1 MTGLA
6 VDDGMSFRTRSHAS
20 ETGITE
26 SGGLHRQNREL
37 LTQGHTMPLSRWSIL
52 ILLTLHAT
60 ECFAQSSFDCAPP
73 LAPTLTSPVV
83 LGNGSAGSVTTSALQ
98 SALDAGG
105 PIRLNIGTSTL
116 TVSAE
121 LRVTRASILDAA
133 GATLSG
139 GNQRR
144 VMRVDN
150 PGNQTYTF
158 DLLNATIAN
167 GSAPGGSGA
176 GLWKP
181 TGGPWQAV
189 TIRVF
194 NSRFTNNH
202 AITTAQDDGGGGIYA
217 VGAAELTLVSAQL
230 DGNSGA
236 NGGAIYSLGSR
247 RINLYDSVLSGN
259 AATGTGGNPGN
270 GGNAGAIG
278 VDGADRFV
286 NLCRVR
292 LLNNQSNAYGAGLF
306 TTVYDATSFT
316 RIVDSTIQGN
326 NSTGSSNAHTGGV
339 YLQGGPFSI
348 RGSTFRDNQAAGYGG
363 LSIFDHQTATL
374 IRASGDISNSTF
386 TGNIARTGLGGA
398 MNLQGSGSIVLQNLT
413 VANNLA
419 LCDVCFV
426 GGINN
431 GNGLPITMRNTVLQ
445 NNTGGNAFN
454 PWNMRFPVSG
464 SNNIQWPQVRP
475 GSGQQEAAVT
485 PGAVFANAQLQA
497 IGSNGGLTETMALP
511 AASIAVNNG
520 TAVGSL
526 ATDQRG
532 MPRVGAVD
540 VGAYELQPDSIFSNG
555 FD

>member
-1 MTGLA
+1 
-6 VDDGMSFRTRSHAS
+6 MSPST
-20 ETGITE
+20 
-26 SGGLHRQNREL
+26 
-37 LTQGHTMPLSRWSIL
+37 SRWPIL
-52 ILLTLHAT
+52 ILLALPLADGV
-60 ECFAQSSFDCAPP
+60 AQTGFDCVPP
-73 LAPTLTSPVV
+73 AVPQLSNPVV
-83 LGNGSAGSVTTSALQ
+83 LGNGSAGSVSTSALQ

-105 PIRLNIGTSTL
+105 PIRLNIGSSTL
-116 TVSAE
+116 TLTAE
-121 LRVTRASILDAA
+121 LRVTRASSLDAA
-133 GATLSG
+133 GATISG

-144 VMRVDN
+144 VLRVDN
-150 PGNQTYTF
+150 PTNQTYTF
-158 DLLNATIAN
+158 ELLNATIAN
-167 GSAPGGSGA
+167 GSTPGGSGA

-189 TIRVF
+189 SIRVF

-202 AITTAQDDGGGGIYA
+202 AIVAAQDDGGGGIYV
-217 VGAAELTLVSAQL
+217 VGAAELAIVSSQF
-230 DGNSGA
+230 DGNAGS

-247 RINLYDSVLSGN
+247 RVNLFDTELSGN

-306 TTVYDATSFT
+306 TTVYDTTSHT
-316 RIVDSTIQGN
+316 RILDSTVQGN
-326 NSTGSSNAHTGGV
+326 NSVGTSNAHTGGV

-386 TGNIARTGLGGA
+386 VGNIARTGLGGA
-398 MNLQGSGSIVLQNLT
+398 MNLQGSGGILLQNLT
-413 VANNLA
+413 VANNTA
-419 LCDVCFV
+419 VCDVCFV

-431 GNGLPITMRNTVLQ
+431 SNGLPITMRNTVLQ

-454 PWNMRFPVSG
+454 PWTLRFPVSG

-485 PGAVFANAQLQA
+485 PGAVFADAQLQA
-497 IGSNGGLTETMALP
+497 IGSNGGLTQTMALP
-511 AASIAVNNG
+511 AASIAVNSG
-520 TAVGSL
+520 TALGSL
-526 ATDQRG
+526 STDQRG

-540 VGAYELQPDSIFSNG
+540 VGAYELQADLIFSNG

>member
-1 MTGLA
+1 
-6 VDDGMSFRTRSHAS
+6 
-20 ETGITE
+20 
-26 SGGLHRQNREL
+26 
-37 LTQGHTMPLSRWSIL
+37 MPLPRWPLL
-52 ILLTLHAT
+52 ILLTFEAAH
-60 ECFAQSSFDCAPP
+60 CFAQSSFDCASPVAP
-73 LAPTLTSPVV
+73 QLANPVV
-83 LGNGSAGSVTTSALQ
+83 LGNGSAGSVSTSALQ
-98 SALDAGG
+98 AALDAGG
-105 PIRLNIGTSTL
+105 PVRLNIGTSTL
-116 TVSAE
+116 TVNAE
-121 LRVTRASILDAA
+121 LRVTRGSSLDAA

-144 VMRVDN
+144 VLRVDN
-150 PGNQTYTF
+150 PGNLTYTF
-158 DLLNATIAN
+158 DLLNATIAS
-167 GSAPGGSGA
+167 GSTPGGSGA

-189 TIRVF
+189 SIRVF

-202 AITTAQDDGGGGIYA
+202 AITVAQDDGGGGIYA
-217 VGAAELTLVSAQL
+217 VGAAELTVVSTQF
-230 DGNSGA
+230 DGNTGA

-259 AATGTGGNPGN
+259 SATGTGGNPGN

-278 VDGADRFV
+278 VDGGDRFV

-306 TTVYDATSFT
+306 TTVYDTTSFT
-316 RIVDSTIQGN
+316 RILDSTIQGN
-326 NSTGSSNAHTGGV
+326 NSAGSTNAHTGGV

-386 TGNIARTGLGGA
+386 AGNIARTGLGGA
-398 MNLQGSGSIVLQNLT
+398 MNLQGSGGIVLQNLT
-413 VANNLA
+413 VANNSA

-445 NNTGGNAFN
+445 NNTGGNAYN
-454 PWNMRFPVSG
+454 PWTIRYPVSG
-464 SNNIQWPQVRP
+464 SNNIQWPQTRP
-475 GSGQQEAAVT
+475 VSNQQEGAVT
-485 PGAVFANAQLQA
+485 PGAVFANAQLSGM
-497 IGSNGGLTETMALP
+497 GSNGGLTETMALP
-511 AASIAVNNG
+511 VASIAVDAG

-540 VGAYELQPDSIFSNG
+540 VGAYELQPDLIFSSG